1 MSTNSMYSVGLAYIF
16 GSKGLISFQ
25 YDHASYQN
33 SSFDVGNGDVNFIN
47 QNKKIASTLKSAGT
61 LKLGGEYRVDKLSLR
76 GGFVN
81 QQSINM
87 TSKDLSKGF
96 SFGLGYDFGGSVL
109 NLAISKIEIQRSES
123 MYQDGLIDPIKI
135 NNDQIQFLVSYLL
148 KL

>member
-1 MSTNSMYSVGLAYIF
+1 
-16 GSKGLISFQ
+16 
-25 YDHASYQN
+25 
-33 SSFDVGNGDVNFIN
+33 
-47 QNKKIASTLKSAGT
+47 
-61 LKLGGEYRVDKLSLR
+61 
-76 GGFVN
+76 
-81 QQSINM
+81 M